1 MNRVLIVEDEKM
13 IRKGIVVMLNRAP
26 VPIDEIIECRNG
38 EEALEVLRTTKI
50 DMMITDIRM
59 PKMDGITLVKQ
70 MQDLPNKPAVL
81 VVSGYDDF
89 NYAVEALRS
98 GVKDYLLK
106 PIEREKFYKVIAHVQ
121 EELENKEEETV
132 ITKKIGSQQLKY
144 LLLNKTIA
152 SEEIAAIDK
161 QFSSMFPENT
171 YLICCINSRDRHF
184 KEDES
189 LIVLKDVEGQN
200 LLILDSEQLKMR
212 MTDELKEC
220 SMGIS
225 KLHTGIGELKEG
237 FLEALLA
244 RREAFVKC
252 LPFYHYEESSFD
264 YETIPEDFPEQFIQL
279 FGTQKVEDGIKKF
292 NSIRVKAKMNK
303 ISAETLLEVTR
314 RILDQL
320 ITTYERMIE
329 FDMEA
334 FQELREPLDFTNAD
348 TYYDYLESWIR
359 KMQQLIME
367 EFDDYKN
374 KEKINQAIIYIKENF
389 KSDLNMAV
397 VSNCISM
404 NYSLFS
410 LNFKQYTGM
419 NFVNY
424 LKKIRVD
431 EAKRLLEETD
441 EKIIDISQMVGYE
454 NDKHFMKIFKSV
466 CGVSPSEYRKNS
478 WYQKKDKKEVKDK

>member
-1 MNRVLIVEDEKM
+1 MNKVLIVEDEKM
-13 IRKGIVVMLNRAP
+13 IRKGIVAMLNRAP
-26 VPIDEIIECRNG
+26 IPINEIIECRNG
-38 EEALEVLRTTKI
+38 EEALEILLHTKI

-70 MQDLPNKPAVL
+70 LQDLPDMPAVL
-81 VVSGYDDF
+81 VVSGYDEF
-89 NYAVEALRS
+89 NYAVEALRN

-106 PIEREKFYKVIAHVQ
+106 PIEREKFYKTITRLQ
-121 EELENKEEETV
+121 EELENREEEED
-132 ITKKIGSQQLKY
+132 ISKKIGSQQLKY
-144 LLLNKTIA
+144 LLLNKGITD
-152 SEEIAAIDK
+152 EEIEAIEK
-161 QFSSMFPENT
+161 QFAYMFPGNT
-171 YLICCINSRDRHF
+171 YLICCLKDKDGLL
-184 KEDES
+184 KEDEVR
-189 LIVLKDVEGQN
+189 IVLRDVEGQT
-200 LLILDSEQLKMR
+200 LLIQDSEQLKLGMAGDLKEYCMGISR
-212 MTDELKEC
+212 VHTGISELKEAYQ
-220 SMGIS
+220 
-225 KLHTGIGELKEG
+225 
-237 FLEALLA
+237 EALFA

-252 LPFYHYEESSFD
+252 LPFYHYKEAVFE

-279 FGTQKVEDGIKKF
+279 FGTQKVEDGIRKF
-292 NSIRVKAKMNK
+292 NGIRVKAKLNK
-303 ISAETLLEVTR
+303 ISSKTLLEVTR
-314 RILDQL
+314 RILEQL
-320 ITTYERMIE
+320 IITYERMIE
-329 FDMEA
+329 FELES
-334 FQELREPLDFTNAD
+334 FQELREPLDYANAD
-348 TYYDYLESWIR
+348 IYYDHLENWIK

-374 KEKINQAIIYIKENF
+374 KEKIVQAVRYIKENF

-424 LKKIRVD
+424 LKKIRVE

-441 EKIIDISQMVGYE
+441 EKINDISRLVGYE

-478 WYQKKDKKEVKDK
+478 WYQKVDKKEVRDK